1 MSTRIHNPQRRSPQ
15 QGTILLLTLLALLLI
30 AALGAAMLV
39 LASGES
45 GIVGMQRTS
54 TQGFYAVMAGL
65 EEVRGRLAPLH
76 PNAIQSVPGITLPDA
91 LLEVLYVTNPAGGEV
106 VAPQDASNPYYD
118 AEYASEFGV
127 PITGATVQTVAS
139 IQPAGAPPMP
149 YKWVRITVKTER
161 SAWHDINADGV
172 FNSVTPIFYAGGRQ
186 NLTSSGKRVYRVTAL
201 AALPNNV
208 TAMAAYD
215 AVSSASSWN
224 YAIASGNAI
233 TGLPPGVV
241 EGNIHSNTE
250 VVLRGP
256 LTVIDG
262 NVEAGSEIT
271 GGSLT
276 LNGTHQARANS
287 GVSTTVTG
295 GGSPNSVSGPG
306 SVTLESTPSTPTP
319 APLAPSTIPN
329 PDWTNIAPAITDTIS
344 GPANPPGCGPSAV
357 GSLNALGG
365 CTWDVGSGRVVNFKN
380 KNSFGANDQI
390 IGTGTLI
397 FSGSQSIDF
406 NNPIGSAVTPAQINI
421 IARPSTNGVG
431 FDTISFKN
439 NVFINGLIYSHGEVY
454 SKCPGANFVVRGGII
469 TYNDPSQTG
478 VTQNGDFEA
487 STCVTNFSVRLDP
500 GQFDI
505 NMPPGFASLFGGGTP
520 GGYKLLA
527 FRRITR

>member
-1 MSTRIHNPQRRSPQ
+1 MSTRHSNPRPRSPQ

-54 TQGFYAVMAGL
+54 TQAFYAATAGL
-65 EEVRGRLAPLH
+65 EEVRGRLSGVH
-76 PNAIQSVPGITLPDA
+76 PNAIQNVPGITLPDA

-106 VAPQDASNPYYD
+106 VAPQDPANPYYD
-118 AEYASEFGV
+118 AEYASEFGT

-149 YKWVRITVKTER
+149 YKWVRITVKTEM
-161 SAWHDINADGV
+161 SAWHDVNADGV
-172 FNSVTPIFYAGGRQ
+172 FNNVTSVFYAGARQ
-186 NLTSSGKRVYRVTAL
+186 NLTGTGKRVYRVTAL
-201 AALPNNV
+201 AVLPNNV

-215 AVSSASSWN
+215 VVGLSGWT

-233 TGLPPGVV
+233 TGLPPGII

-262 NVEAGSEIT
+262 NVSAGSEVS

-276 LNGTHQARANS
+276 LNGDHQARANS

-295 GGSPNSVSGPG
+295 GGSPNTVSGPG
-306 SVTLESTPSTPTP
+306 SVVLQSTPGTPTP
-319 APLAPSTIPN
+319 VPLAPETIPN
-329 PDWTNIAPAITDTIS
+329 PDWNNILPLITHTVPGSGCTAP
-344 GPANPPGCGPSAV
+344 V
-357 GSLNALGG
+357 GAPNALGG
-365 CTWDVGSGRVVNFKN
+365 CTWDLASGRVVNFQT
-380 KNSFGANDQI
+380 KNSFTANDRI
-390 IGTGTLI
+390 IGTGTI
-397 FSGSQSIDF
+397 VFSGGNSINF
-406 NNPIGSAVTPAQINI
+406 NNPFGSAVTPAQINI
-421 IARPSTNGVG
+421 IARPSNNTVG

-439 NVFINGLIYSHGEVY
+439 DVFINGLIYSHGEVY
-454 SKCPGANFVVRGGII
+454 SKCPAVNFVVRGSVI

-478 VTQNGDFEA
+478 VVHNGDFEA

-500 GQFDI
+500 SQFDT
-505 NMPPGFASLFGGGTP
+505 NPPPGFAAIFASMSPPRGN
-520 GGYKLLA
+520 KLLG